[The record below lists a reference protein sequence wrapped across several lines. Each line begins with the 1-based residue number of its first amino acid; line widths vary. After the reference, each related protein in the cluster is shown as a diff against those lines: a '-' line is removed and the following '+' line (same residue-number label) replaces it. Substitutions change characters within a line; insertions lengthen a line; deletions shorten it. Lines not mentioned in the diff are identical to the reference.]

1 MSRTEPD
8 RKIGPKANE
17 PASSPTISAA
27 ANGVDRTVEL
37 LSRWLAVRTSRRS
50 FLGRLARVAVLVATG
65 PTLAV
70 MLARRAEAR
79 VCGQTGVTPKCP
91 TFDCDGEDDVWG
103 WCWYASPG
111 CCANGG
117 LKKVC
122 DCCTV
127 NWPNVHGYCPSGT
140 NVRCI
145 VESCHS
151 DPRVMDVGLSAVTGD
166 DAATVAAELVRGA
179 PTTAW
184 IVDTDPLL
192 AASAA
197 PLAALAGAPLLL
209 SDGDR
214 LHPATIRALQR
225 HGIGRV
231 EHAAGTVSAGALA
244 EAARY
249 ATVAEATPG
258 ESSAD
263 RAIRVLDETG
273 ARRIIGVVDE
283 GRSAQLAPLLAGI
296 AAATGCPIVVGRADI
311 DAVHAARRPVV
322 TWLVGPEAAALA
334 GEIAGGKP
342 IGRATGIASALR
354 EAAAR
359 ILETEDVDGLPVVLA
374 PTAAD
379 ATHIGLAAA
388 TGPVLLHGDGTIDT
402 DTRAFLRDHQP
413 RLTSARYV
421 RTVGSLTAAGIW
433 ETQSAVNHY
442 DTHQLRGGSGEGLPV
457 FSQPRAER
465 EIGRARISAFRADE
479 LVEDESPYWLARAN
493 PDRTGR

>member
-1 MSRTEPD
+1 MTDATAID
-8 RKIGPKANE
+8 R
-17 PASSPTISAA
+17 S
-27 ANGVDRTVEL
+27 VEL

-111 CCANGG
+111 CCSNGG

-122 DCCTV
+122 DCCTY

-151 DPRVMDVGLSAVTGD
+151 DPRVMPVGLSAVSGD
-166 DAATVAAELVRGA
+166 DGPTVAAALVQGTATVAWLS
-179 PTTAW
+179 
-184 IVDTDPLL
+184 DTDPVT
-192 AASAA
+192 AATIA
-197 PLAALAGAPLLL
+197 PIAALDDAPLLL
-209 SDGDR
+209 TDGDR
-214 LHPATIRALQR
+214 LHPATIRAIQR
-225 HGIGRV
+225 HGIERI
-231 EHAAGTVSAGALA
+231 EHVAGTVSDGALA

-249 ATVAEATPG
+249 TTVAEATPG

-263 RAIRVLDETG
+263 RAIRVLDATG
-273 ARRIIGVVDE
+273 ARRIIGVVGD
-283 GRSAQLAPLLAGI
+283 GRSADLAPLLAGI

-311 DAVHAARRPVV
+311 DAVHAERRPVV
-322 TWLVGPEAAALA
+322 TWLVGPEAADEA
-334 GEIAGGKP
+334 GSIAGGVP
-342 IGRATGIASALR
+342 VGRAVGLAAALR
-354 EAAAR
+354 EASTR
-359 ILETEDVDGLPVVLA
+359 ILETEPTSDLPVILA

-379 ATHIGLAAA
+379 ATHVGLAAA
-388 TGPVLLHGDGTIDT
+388 RGPVLLHGDGTIDT
-402 DTRAFLRDHQP
+402 DARAFLRAHQE
-413 RLTSARYV
+413 RLSSARYV
-421 RTVGSLTAAGIW
+421 RTVGSLSDAGIW
-433 ETQSAVNHY
+433 ETQSAVNHF
-442 DTHQLRGGSGEGLPV
+442 DTHQLRGVPGEGLPV

-465 EIGRARISAFRADE
+465 EIGKARIAAFRADE
-479 LVEDESPYWLARAN
+479 VATDESPYWLARAN
-493 PDRTGR
+493 PNRSGR